1 MRTMWLSVEDF
12 CPATQQVKEKLV
24 VVGDRYWE
32 RQKLGKNKLH
42 Y

>member
-12 CPATQQVKEKLV
+12 YPATQQVKEKLR

-32 RQKLGKNKLH
+32 R
-42 Y
+42 